1 MPIGAQS
8 NSRRPVRPGASENQ
22 SPSTAVYVAERPKP
36 TNIPIVMVP
45 NDAGAEDE
53 QPPGY
58 TQSEAQA
65 DIPKTLLPPASES
78 DLEFFHALATG
89 TTPNIMPYSPMLVLN
104 LFRTT
109 QTHLC
114 PVEER
119 IALGSSL
126 STPFYALRA
135 SPSSKSV
142 DEYNMLTIT
151 RRRAMTGEWH
161 DAATS
166 EIQPRLKLISQGIM
180 TISRIELQRV
190 AGAPRA
196 FYDLKWASESGS
208 YTVWRDNGCGLEA
221 EMEIVCDKWK
231 SLDDSADEGMITV
244 DITPLLSFSVPTNS
258 PRRSSPKA
266 RAQPSRILVWR

>member
-8 NSRRPVRPGASENQ
+8 NSRKPVRPGTSENQ
-22 SPSTAVYVAERPKP
+22 IPSTAVYVAERPKQ
-36 TNIPIVMVP
+36 TNIPMVIVP
-45 NDAGAEDE
+45 DDASTEHE

-58 TQSEAQA
+58 TESEAQG

-89 TTPNIMPYSPMLVLN
+89 VTPNIIPYSPMLVLN
-104 LFRTT
+104 FFRTT
-109 QTHLC
+109 QTHLY

-119 IALGSSL
+119 IALGASL

-161 DAATS
+161 NAATS

-180 TISRIELQRV
+180 TISRIEVQRA
-190 AGAPRA
+190 AGGPKA

-208 YTVWRDNGCGLEA
+208 YTVWKDNGCGLEA

-231 SLDDSADEGMITV
+231 SLDDSADEGLIMV
-244 DITPLLSFSVPTNS
+244 DIVPLLNLSVPANS
-258 PRRSSPKA
+258 SRRSSPQA
-266 RAQPSRILVWR
+266 RAQPSQILVWR